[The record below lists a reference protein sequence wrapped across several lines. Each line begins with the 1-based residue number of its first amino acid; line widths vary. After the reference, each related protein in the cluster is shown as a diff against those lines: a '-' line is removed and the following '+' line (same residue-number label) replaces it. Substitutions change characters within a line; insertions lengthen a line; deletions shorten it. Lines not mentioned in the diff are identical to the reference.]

1 MLVAT
6 FFALTVFIFLAIIG
20 GIIGI
25 ILESRQRTA
34 SPGRN
39 PAARDTIYP
48 IIGWGSLFAVY
59 FAIEFVGAQN
69 MTPEFKTQLGTLVV
83 LPFFY
88 AVLSTARL
96 IYRSA
101 RRICAGLRHRAP
113 VTWRAIP
120 FLDAVALPTLFLSAI
135 LAAGALLVQEGVSLS
150 AMLLASVAL
159 LLAFVRKRPRPP
171 SSGSRSAVPPPGTA

>member
-6 FFALTVFIFLAIIG
+6 FFALTVFVFLAIAG

-25 ILESRQRTA
+25 ILESRQRPAA

-48 IIGWGSLFAVY
+48 IIGWGSLFALY
-59 FAIEFVGAQN
+59 FALEFVGAQN
-69 MTPEFKTQLGTLVV
+69 LTPEFKTQLGTLVV

-96 IYRSA
+96 IWRSA
-101 RRICAGLRHRAP
+101 RRIDARLRHCEP
-113 VTWRAIP
+113 VAWRAIP
-120 FLDAVALPTLFLSAI
+120 FLDRLAFPVVFLSAI
-135 LAAGALLVQEGVSLS
+135 FAAGAMLVQEGLSLN
-150 AMLLASVAL
+150 ALLLSSVAVM
-159 LLAFVRKRPRPP
+159 LAFVRKQR
-171 SSGSRSAVPPPGTA
+171 AQ